1 MKKIQS
7 MILMLL
13 VVVMGMTV
21 QSCSKEETKIIDG
34 GIVTYSRQAYNNTLK
49 FKDRAVGD
57 YLDHTVYAQ
66 LSQSEGA
73 DLNNFIALVNAAD
86 ETLKASSDATD
97 SFVLNLY
104 EGALKSYKSGKGF
117 ANAEKMMV
125 ALLKDSANL
134 NNMRIYDMWLQSVEK
149 QYDQVNEQMYKKQV
163 VDTASLF
170 GLTQRIFMIA
180 ERLDSI
186 DMRPDKKGRVHLTYR
201 EDNAQRLDT
210 YRPNLFFGGTY
221 FLRKNDLQRAYDFFE
236 RYIDCAQQPLFTD
249 FRYEETDTRLPE
261 AAYWATYCGYR
272 MDNPVLALRYAKL
285 AKRDTLKLESTLQYV
300 SQAWLRLKDDASYI
314 ATLQEGFQLFPK
326 SGYFFPR
333 LMDSYTSKGNYTKA
347 LSVADEALAVDS
359 LRHWLWIASI
369 RCFCWQ
375 RARCSLM
382 SGIMP
387 NVSTIV
393 IGLLRWTVRWLM
405 PTIMPERLI

>member
-1 MKKIQS
+1 MNIR
-7 MILMLL
+7 IYTIIAFLCL
-13 VVVMGMTV
+13 VTLGYG
-21 QSCSKEETKIIDG
+21 QRRQLQEARAII
-34 GIVTYSRQAYNNTLK
+34 
-49 FKDRAVGD
+49 
-57 YLDHTVYAQ
+57 
-66 LSQSEGA
+66 
-73 DLNNFIALVNAAD
+73 
-86 ETLKASSDATD
+86 
-97 SFVLNLY
+97 
-104 EGALKSYKSGKGF
+104 KSGKGF

-347 LSVADEALAVDS
+347 LSVAGEALAVDS
-359 LRHWLWIASI
+359 LHPLFLLAKSTM
-369 RCFCWQ
+369 
-375 RARCSLM
+375 LL
-382 SGIMP
+382 
-387 NVSTIV
+387 NVGNYAQCINFSD
-393 IGLLRWTVRWLM
+393 
-405 PTIMPERLI
+405 RLIAVDSQMADAYYNAGTAYLNIALNMDARKYRKQIRKMYQQAMPYMETYRKLAPDERQKWGPALYRIYFNLNMGKQFDEIDKILKK

>member
-1 MKKIQS
+1 MNIR
-7 MILMLL
+7 IYTIIAFLCL
-13 VVVMGMTV
+13 VTLGYG
-21 QSCSKEETKIIDG
+21 QRRQLQEARAII
-34 GIVTYSRQAYNNTLK
+34 
-49 FKDRAVGD
+49 
-57 YLDHTVYAQ
+57 
-66 LSQSEGA
+66 
-73 DLNNFIALVNAAD
+73 
-86 ETLKASSDATD
+86 
-97 SFVLNLY
+97 
-104 EGALKSYKSGKGF
+104 KSGKGF

-163 VDTASLF
+163 VDTTSLF

-201 EDNAQRLDT
+201 EDNARRLGT

-359 LRHWLWIASI
+359 LHPLFLLAKSTM
-369 RCFCWQ
+369 
-375 RARCSLM
+375 LL
-382 SGIMP
+382 
-387 NVSTIV
+387 NVGNYAQCINFSD
-393 IGLLRWTVRWLM
+393 
-405 PTIMPERLI
+405 RLIAVDSQMADAYYNAGTAYLNIALNMDARKYRKQIRKMYQQAKPYMETPSETGAGRTPEMGACPLSYLFQPEYGKAVRRD

>member
-1 MKKIQS
+1 MNIR
-7 MILMLL
+7 IYTIIAFLCL
-13 VVVMGMTV
+13 VTLGYG
-21 QSCSKEETKIIDG
+21 QRRQLQEARAII
-34 GIVTYSRQAYNNTLK
+34 
-49 FKDRAVGD
+49 
-57 YLDHTVYAQ
+57 
-66 LSQSEGA
+66 
-73 DLNNFIALVNAAD
+73 
-86 ETLKASSDATD
+86 
-97 SFVLNLY
+97 
-104 EGALKSYKSGKGF
+104 KSGKGF

-201 EDNAQRLDT
+201 EDNALRLDT

-221 FLRKNDLQRAYDFFE
+221 FLRKNDLQRAYDYFE

-359 LRHWLWIASI
+359 LHPLFLLAKSTM
-369 RCFCWQ
+369 
-375 RARCSLM
+375 LL
-382 SGIMP
+382 
-387 NVSTIV
+387 NVGNYAQCINYSD
-393 IGLLRWTVRWLM
+393 
-405 PTIMPERLI
+405 RLIADVPAGDALHGDLSETGAGRTPEMGACPLSYLFQPEYGKAVRRD